1 MAARG
6 FYKTAML
13 QIAPM
18 NNPYLGRV
26 DWTAMSTAV
35 GLVIG
40 LVTTAV
46 ATGLLY
52 KAVPSFRRPQ
62 VFFWV
67 MLGILLVTSIG
78 SMLILTPLQA
88 HNQARG
94 GKQAA
99 RVP

>member
-1 MAARG
+1 
-6 FYKTAML
+6 
-13 QIAPM
+13 M

-26 DWTAMSTAV
+26 DRTAMSTAT

-40 LVTTAV
+40 LVITGLV
-46 ATGLLY
+46 TGLLY
-52 KAVPSFRRPQ
+52 KAVPGFRRPQ
-62 VFFWV
+62 IFFWV
-67 MLGILLVTSIG
+67 MLGPLLMTSIG

>member
-1 MAARG
+1 
-6 FYKTAML
+6 
-13 QIAPM
+13 M
-18 NNPYLGRV
+18 NNPYLSRV
-26 DWTAMSTAV
+26 DRTAMSTAV

-67 MLGILLVTSIG
+67 MLGPLLMTSIG
-78 SMLILTPLQA
+78 SMLILTPLQT

-94 GKQAA
+94 MNRAA
-99 RVP
+99 HSP